1 MRQQVLA
8 KGYAGGTPLAI
19 KNQSICKI
27 QPYLLSCNILEKF
40 IKLFSTKKTVAEHK
54 ILQQFFNFF
63 KKLLLLIQ
71 HFLQRLQNHRHF
83 RQLQHVDPN
92 V

>member
-19 KNQSICKI
+19 KNRSICKI

-40 IKLFSTKKTVAEHK
+40 IKLFSTKKK
-54 ILQQFFNFF
+54 GL
-63 KKLLLLIQ
+63 
-71 HFLQRLQNHRHF
+71 LQNLKKF
-83 RQLQHVDPN
+83 AMPLIFYC
-92 V
+92 